1 MANSVTIASPVIIPP
16 SNAITLVVSPT
27 TSNTFLLL

>member
-1 MANSVTIASPVIIPP
+1 MASTVTIASPVVIPP

-27 TSNTFLLL
+27 TNNSFLLF